1 MEPGAAAE
9 AEAVPHSCQPTF
21 VLKKWQ
27 AVAMWSWAISVD
39 TCAICRNPLS
49 EPSLEWQAGNETD
62 QGLSAPG
69 VHIHLVCA
77 EVLMLGALQESRLLG
92 EPAGMCFIWI
102 AWGDGSRLGT
112 FARSATKSGST
123 PRSNE
128 SEGMLDGGT
137 REVRDG
143 GRYDTGDKA

>member
-1 MEPGAAAE
+1 MCIRDRYQRRVRGFPESIMEPGAAAE

-62 QGLSAPG
+62 QGVQIAVSYT
-69 VHIHLVCA
+69 HLT
-77 EVLMLGALQESRLLG
+77 L
-92 EPAGMCFIWI
+92 P
-102 AWGDGSRLGT
+102 
-112 FARSATKSGST
+112 TK
-123 PRSNE
+123 RI
-128 SEGMLDGGT
+128 
-137 REVRDG
+137 V
-143 GRYDTGDKA
+143 